1 MSIVRDY
8 PKYRVF
14 CGIKIYL
21 CKQYLKCTYTFWAIK
36 KHAWT
41 ELLRAISIGKE
52 LYAVLALT
60 DIHKHTL
67 RKRLSQTACDHE
79 FRICMMFNKQVK
91 RNKQWKRTHPL
102 LTLTDTQPKHMH
114 WKPLYQTACNRE
126 NRSLSCYSAWMVK
139 HAILCQNAFGVQ
151 YSHKHINTVSCVI
164 NKREQLSEN
173 RMCISILDPENDGKS

>member
-8 PKYRVF
+8 PKYCVF

-67 RKRLSQTACDHE
+67 RQHVIMNLGFAWCLTNKLSAISSEKELIRCS
-79 FRICMMFNKQVK
+79 R
-91 RNKQWKRTHPL
+91 WLTHS
-102 LTLTDTQPKHMH
+102 
-114 WKPLYQTACNRE
+114 
-126 NRSLSCYSAWMVK
+126 RSTCTESPSIRQ
-139 HAILCQNAFGVQ
+139 HAIVKIDLFRVILLEWSNMQFYVKMPLVC
-151 YSHKHINTVSCVI
+151 SIHINT
-164 NKREQLSEN
+164 
-173 RMCISILDPENDGKS
+173 